1 MFNSKLKPEKE
12 INMTTGNTLIGNGT
26 TITGEIVSKFDIRI
40 DGTFKGN
47 ITGDSKVIL
56 GQDGIV
62 EGDIN
67 CSQADIFGSVKG
79 NLIVKE
85 LLNLRGKA
93 NITGDIYALKLQI
106 EPTVTFNGKC
116 IMVEA
121 TANNEVPKT
130 FQKPSEKLSEKTQEK
145 SLKG

>member
-1 MFNSKLKPEKE
+1 MFNSKGKPEIE

-47 ITGDSKVIL
+47 VTGDSKVIL
-56 GQDGIV
+56 GQDGVV

-67 CSQADIFGSVKG
+67 CAQADILGNVKG
-79 NLIVKE
+79 NITVKE

-93 NITGDIYALKLQI
+93 NVTGDIYVLKLQI

-116 IMVEA
+116 IMVESA
-121 TANNEVPKT
+121 VNID
-130 FQKPSEKLSEKTQEK
+130 Q
-145 SLKG
+145 

>member
-1 MFNSKLKPEKE
+1 MFNSKGKPEIE

-47 ITGDSKVIL
+47 VTGDSKVIL
-56 GQDGIV
+56 GQDGVV

-67 CSQADIFGSVKG
+67 CAQADILGNVKG
-79 NLIVKE
+79 NITVKE

-93 NITGDIYALKLQI
+93 NVTGDIYVLKLQI

-116 IMVEA
+116 IMVESVV
-121 TANNEVPKT
+121 NID
-130 FQKPSEKLSEKTQEK
+130 Q
-145 SLKG
+145 